1 MLLLISGQLN
11 CLLSGS
17 YKPLPYSGVKKCK
30 WENCTE
36 IFVDAVD
43 ALKHIKDTHLKL
55 SQKKTKDEVSVL
67 HKQLDNKQDQDSED
81 KPQINATRKESIIK
95 NEHSDK
101 EVVTSS
107 SDPLQNQNL
116 LLQQKVLLHQISS

>member
-55 SQKKTKDEVSVL
+55 SQKKTKVGVNCSIKRKSDAI
-67 HKQLDNKQDQDSED
+67 
-81 KPQINATRKESIIK
+81 PQKITKFSRS
-95 NEHSDK
+95 
-101 EVVTSS
+101 
-107 SDPLQNQNL
+107 
-116 LLQQKVLLHQISS
+116 